1 MDVAEISMNLSQNK
15 LMSAVGTS
23 MLSKSLDLIEGQV
36 TMLTE
41 GMDMNSPAQV
51 EGTQGFLPQHGK
63 ALERPSSM
71 GKLHHP
77 QLAPKRPQVSPD
89 NHCLS
94 PPDLPAERPATEWTG
109 RESQTS
115 VRC

>member
-41 GMDMNSPAQV
+41 GMDMNSPYLESLV
-51 EGTQGFLPQHGK
+51 YPTSGT
-63 ALERPSSM
+63 AI
-71 GKLHHP
+71 
-77 QLAPKRPQVSPD
+77 
-89 NHCLS
+89 
-94 PPDLPAERPATEWTG
+94 DLRI
-109 RESQTS
+109 
-115 VRC
+115 